1 MLEGKSS
8 ALKFSSIITILVWF
22 IVSWLLLHLLSVLG
36 IFLAVAYPMWWF
48 LVPSQTVCFLCRTK
62 REGEYCSF
70 CKKTLNKEA
79 GIIPRT
85 FMSAVYN
92 GLIILVFSFI
102 SILIVF
108 GESKLLLKLGFPPA
122 PKTVSFVIPS
132 KGQFRLGEIFPIEI
146 NIVGI
151 NTPINAIQAD
161 LGFDS
166 SRLEVIDISTKESF
180 ASIFI
185 QKELNNEGGYARLTG
200 GLPNPG
206 FSAQQGIFGTAY
218 FKGKTPGLA
227 TIEFL
232 PSSVVLANDGHGTN
246 VLKDLASV
254 SYLILPERV
263 SEEEEDLQRQQV
275 SFMSTTLGV
284 NTENTQMKFYE
295 ENNVL
300 GATVKQ
306 EIDKGQ
312 EEKEPGLFK
321 ILLEKLAKI
330 DRFVLKQWGKVL
342 SSFKF
347 KQEQ

>member
-1 MLEGKSS
+1 M
-8 ALKFSSIITILVWF
+8 
-22 IVSWLLLHLLSVLG
+22 
-36 IFLAVAYPMWWF
+36 
-48 LVPSQTVCFLCRTK
+48 
-62 REGEYCSF
+62 
-70 CKKTLNKEA
+70 
-79 GIIPRT
+79 
-85 FMSAVYN
+85 
-92 GLIILVFSFI
+92 
-102 SILIVF
+102 
-108 GESKLLLKLGFPPA
+108 
-122 PKTVSFVIPS
+122 
-132 KGQFRLGEIFPIEI
+132 
-146 NIVGI
+146 
-151 NTPINAIQAD
+151 
-161 LGFDS
+161 
-166 SRLEVIDISTKESF
+166 
-180 ASIFI
+180 
-185 QKELNNEGGYARLTG
+185 
-200 GLPNPG
+200 
-206 FSAQQGIFGTAY
+206 
-218 FKGKTPGLA
+218 A